1 MQPEKRLVEMGI
13 RLPKSIAPAGKFTYV
28 PWMRSGNLVF
38 ISGQLPKIE
47 DSNGSTEILKGRV
60 GQTVPLE
67 QAKQAARHCGLNI
80 LAVLKSAVGD
90 LGLVSSVVKV
100 DGFVNCVDTFT
111 DHPLVINGCSD
122 LLVEVFGSDIG
133 SHARAAV
140 GCNSLPLGASV
151 EVAAVFEI
159 RE

>member
-1 MQPEKRLVEMGI
+1 M
-13 RLPKSIAPAGKFTYV
+13 
-28 PWMRSGNLVF
+28 
-38 ISGQLPKIE
+38 
-47 DSNGSTEILKGRV
+47 GSTEILKGRV

-67 QAKQAARHCGLNI
+67 QAQQAARHCGLNI
-80 LAVLKSAVGD
+80 LAVLKSAVDD

-122 LLVEVFGSDIG
+122 LFVEVFGSEIG